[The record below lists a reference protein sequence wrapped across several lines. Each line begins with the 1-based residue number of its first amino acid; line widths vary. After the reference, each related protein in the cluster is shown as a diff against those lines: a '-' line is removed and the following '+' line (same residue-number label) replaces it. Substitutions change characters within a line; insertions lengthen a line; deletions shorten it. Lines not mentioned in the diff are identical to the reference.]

1 MEVHLPREKAKLN
14 ILEGEKEVPSGIDIT
29 VARQLTP
36 DHTRISV
43 DARIGPQHEH
53 RSLPED
59 YKT

>member
-36 DHTRISV
+36 DHTRISAV
-43 DARIGPQHEH
+43 RTHRPPARTPQSAG
-53 RSLPED
+53 RL
-59 YKT
+59 